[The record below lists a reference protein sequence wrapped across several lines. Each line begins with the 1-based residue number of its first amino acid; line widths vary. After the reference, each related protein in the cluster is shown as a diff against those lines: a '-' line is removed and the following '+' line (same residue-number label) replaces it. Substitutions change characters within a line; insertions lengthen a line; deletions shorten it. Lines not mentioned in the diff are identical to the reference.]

1 MEKTLLGDS
10 WVRRSWAEQIGCN
23 SCYSLELLVLG
34 KLGEGTVQAD
44 WWGTEGG
51 MVGRNIWR
59 GWVGNLEEDWQGIKK
74 TRYCSKIVILQVVP
88 NMGQGR
94 MEDLLSS
101 TLEKAEKERWILP
114 FKKLIGCLLRL
125 LFVVFFFLP
134 FFISGYFVYETR
146 WKTDWATR
154 EKHENGE
161 AWELKHG
168 RTEEARPFLSP
179 SEKAMELAVQ
189 LEKQRVR
196 QTDLENIKDE
206 NKEDR

>member
-1 MEKTLLGDS
+1 MDTSFQKADR
-10 WVRRSWAEQIGCN
+10 VFAE
-23 SCYSLELLVLG
+23 
-34 KLGEGTVQAD
+34 A
-44 WWGTEGG
+44 
-51 MVGRNIWR
+51 
-59 GWVGNLEEDWQGIKK
+59 
-74 TRYCSKIVILQVVP
+74 VVCC
-88 NMGQGR
+88 
-94 MEDLLSS
+94 
-101 TLEKAEKERWILP
+101 I
-114 FKKLIGCLLRL
+114 
-125 LFVVFFFLP
+125 FFLP

-179 SEKAMELAVQ
+179 SEKVMELAVQ